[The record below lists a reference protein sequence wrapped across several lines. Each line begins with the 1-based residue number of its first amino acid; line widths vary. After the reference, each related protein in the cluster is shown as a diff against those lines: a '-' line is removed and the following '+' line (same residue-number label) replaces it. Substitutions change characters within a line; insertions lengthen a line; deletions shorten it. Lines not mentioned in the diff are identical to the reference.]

1 MTAQPTGPAPG
12 SYEVIHLGGV
22 RRSGGAG
29 GRFRAAAGTE
39 AARLRA
45 GTGGRRGHCGA
56 AGVEGAGGSGPD
68 LLRARRPGM
77 AAAGPDQVSF
87 RVIYEERAIDQAR
100 GSSLMIPPVS
110 ARCWTP
116 SAGWPVIPFRPSR
129 SRTGRRACGG
139 YGSAGTGCMR
149 STVTWCR
156 SGISTGGRP
165 VADLP
170 LAPAPGISA
179 AHRYPAR
186 ISPRLPGPLLRPR

>member
-87 RVIYEERAIDQAR
+87 RVAYEENAIDQAQR
-100 GSSLMIPPVS
+100 SSLMIPPVS
-110 ARCWTP
+110 ARCWAP
-116 SAGWPVIPFRPSR
+116 STGWPVIPARPSR
-129 SRTGRRACGG
+129 SRAGRRTCGG
-139 YGSAGTGCMR
+139 YGWAGMR

-156 SGISTGGRP
+156 SGVSPEGNP

-170 LAPAPGISA
+170 LTPAPGTSA
-179 AHRYPAR
+179 THRCPAR